1 MAFLAVAARNPMVQQ
16 MAIDQLSN
24 LRQGNE
30 PYEEE
35 YEEEPEE
42 EYEEA
47 KPKKSKPK
55 QEEEQEG
62 GIRKQFK
69 VSNPMYI
76 LATTRKHMYF
86 I

>member
-16 MAIDQLSN
+16 MAKDNLSN
-24 LRQGNE
+24 LSYNNS
-30 PYEEE
+30 EE
-35 YEEEPEE
+35 YEEESEE
-42 EYEEA
+42 EPESEPESEPGSEEE
-47 KPKKSKPK
+47 K
-55 QEEEQEG
+55 QESGQEG